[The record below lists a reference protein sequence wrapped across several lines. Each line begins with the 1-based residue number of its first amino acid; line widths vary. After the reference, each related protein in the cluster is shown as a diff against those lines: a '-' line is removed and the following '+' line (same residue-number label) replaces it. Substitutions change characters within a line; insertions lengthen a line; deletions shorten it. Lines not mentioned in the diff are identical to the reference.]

1 MDQLAR
7 PPGGSVSVVVGQ
19 LNPRCSSR
27 RISLTGNTDN
37 SIDLV
42 VAADLGG
49 TNLRAAV
56 IDPRGQIHHRLKQ
69 STPHRPDP
77 HEIAADLVA
86 AVRECESAAAGMGH
100 IRGVTVA
107 IPGTVHAGNGTVM
120 NVPNLPWLNGFA
132 LTEALRGEL
141 DYSVAIENDANAAV
155 VGERWQG
162 AARGTDSIL
171 MVTLGTGVGGGVILG
186 GQLWRGIDGTAGE
199 LGHIGVEL
207 NGHPCGCGSR
217 GCVEQYA
224 SATAIV
230 RQAQE
235 LIPHYPDS
243 PIKNISSLTAEALY
257 RAGVEGDQLSRE
269 VFRRS
274 GTYLGMA
281 LASLVNVLNPE
292 MIVIGGGVAAGWDLF
307 IEPLREQ
314 LGLRTFPEPGRR
326 AQIVRAVC
334 GDDAGLLGAAFL
346 GFELAG

>member
-1 MDQLAR
+1 M
-7 PPGGSVSVVVGQ
+7 
-19 LNPRCSSR
+19 
-27 RISLTGNTDN
+27 
-37 SIDLV
+37 

-56 IDPRGQIHHRLKQ
+56 IDREGRIHHRLKQ

-77 HEIAADLVA
+77 HEIASDLVA
-86 AVRECESAAAGMGH
+86 AVRECETAAAGIGR
-100 IRGVTVA
+100 ICGVTVA
-107 IPGTVHAGNGTVM
+107 IPGTVHSANGTVM

-132 LTEALRGEL
+132 LTAALGAEL
-141 DYSVAIENDANAAV
+141 GFSVAIENDANAAT

-199 LGHIGVEL
+199 LGHVGVEL
-207 NGHPCGCGSR
+207 DGHPCGCGSR

-235 LIPHYPDS
+235 LTPQYPDS
-243 PIKNISSLTAEALY
+243 PIKNISSLTAEVLY

-269 VFRRS
+269 VFRRA

-314 LGLRTFPEPGRR
+314 LKSRTFPEPGRR
-326 AQIVRAVC
+326 AQVVRAAC
-334 GDDAGLLGAAFL
+334 DDDAGLLGAAY
-346 GFELAG
+346 LAFQSV